1 LTVLH
6 HLLDGPDDAPVLVLS
21 NSMGATLEMWDPQVP
36 ALAEQLR
43 VVRYDHPGHGGS
55 TVDAATGSAS
65 IDDLGTQVLTFLD
78 NLEVDRF
85 SFCGLSLGGMVGMW
99 LAVNAPERL
108 DRLVLCATSA
118 NAGAPQGFLDR
129 AKAVRA
135 GGVEVLGDG
144 ALGMWFTPGYVQEHP
159 EAEVLFWRMRGQLQ
173 AEGYAQACEAAAG
186 FDFQDRL
193 AEITA
198 PTLVLAGANDLA
210 ITEEHAT
217 ALQRGIPGAKLVV
230 VPDSAH
236 LLNIE
241 QPDTV
246 SELILDH
253 VLVPDVATPVR

>member
-1 LTVLH
+1 V
-6 HLLDGPDDAPVLVLS
+6 LDGPEDAPVVVLS
-21 NSMGATLEMWDPQVP
+21 NSMGATLEMWDPQIPV
-36 ALAEQLR
+36 LAEHLR

-55 TVDAATGSAS
+55 TVDDATDAAG
-65 IDDLGTQVLTFLD
+65 IEGFGRQVLTFLD

-118 NAGAPQGFLDR
+118 KAGPPQPFLDR
-129 AKAVRA
+129 AQAVRD

-144 ALGMWFTPGYVQEHP
+144 ALGMWFTPGYVDAHP
-159 EAEVLFWRMRGQLQ
+159 GAGLLFWRMRTQLQ

-193 AEITA
+193 ADITA
-198 PTLVLAGANDLA
+198 PTLILAGANDLA
-210 ITEEHAT
+210 ITEEHAA
-217 ALQRGIPGAKLVV
+217 ALERGIPGARLVV
-230 VPDSAH
+230 IPDAAH

-241 QPDTV
+241 QPETV
-246 SELILDH
+246 SALILAH
-253 VLVPDVATPVR
+253 VRTDVAALRG